1 MTNKTR
7 KRVLRVPEKLPVI
20 NTYIFKEK
28 EVDTSA
34 EELKKQEDIK
44 QRLERLQKFK
54 EAEKKKLEEI
64 EMLQKEQLQKLDN
77 KIEDIKLYKQGNP
90 EDVVYG
96 AFLENQSED
105 GVQVKIYDS
114 EPCETFE
121 YNTADNSF
129 QESLMDFFKDT
140 PSVINEV
147 VDNPLRK
154 VEKIIMEEPK
164 KITKPATPIDF
175 TKNVKA
181 LIDERKNTINPQYTK
196 PEIPT
201 IVKPVQLIDQIIP
214 HRNNTVVSASGRGRG
229 PTSRTSSKLSD
240 YKRNM

>member
-1 MTNKTR
+1 MSSKPR
-7 KRVLRVPEKLPVI
+7 KRTLKVPEKLPII
-20 NTYIFKEK
+20 NTDIFKEK
-28 EVDTSA
+28 EVDLTT

-64 EMLQKEQLQKLDN
+64 EMLQQQQLQKLDHQ
-77 KIEDIKLYKQGNP
+77 IEDIKMYKQGNP
-90 EDVVYG
+90 DDIVYG
-96 AFLENQSED
+96 AFLENKGED

-129 QESLMDFFKDT
+129 QESLMEFFKDT
-140 PSVINEV
+140 PSVINEEIS
-147 VDNPLRK
+147 PLRK

-164 KITKPATPIDF
+164 KIKKADTPSDF

-181 LIDERKNTINPQYTK
+181 LIDERKGNLNPQYIKQEPCVTVAR
-196 PEIPT
+196 PIQ
-201 IVKPVQLIDQIIP
+201 IVDQIIP
-214 HRNNTVVSASGRGRG
+214 HRNNNVVSSLNRGRG
-229 PTSRTSSKLSD
+229 PTSRTVSKLSD
-240 YKRNM
+240 YKRNV